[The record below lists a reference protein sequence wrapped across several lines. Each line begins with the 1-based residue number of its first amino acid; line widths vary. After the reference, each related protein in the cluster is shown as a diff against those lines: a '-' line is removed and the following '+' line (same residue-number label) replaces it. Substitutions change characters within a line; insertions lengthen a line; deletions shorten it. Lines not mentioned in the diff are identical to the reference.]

1 METALI
7 LCQFLKFALAML
19 LCGAGGLQARSFS
32 SGLMHASRQR
42 AVQLVWLGALLNL
55 LAALGWLAAEAALV
69 GDGTPGCDQS

>member
-7 LCQFLKFALAML
+7 LCRFLKFALAML
-19 LCGAGGLQARSFS
+19 LRGADSLQAGSFRP
-32 SGLMHASRQR
+32 GLMHASRQR
-42 AVQLVWLGALLNL
+42 AIQLVRLGALLNL